1 MSEATPIGAATA
13 RLRRMTRPSRLVI
26 VPSSSAHCADGS
38 TTSAILAVSER
49 KKSRHRQE
57 VERREP
63 RSAISLA
70 AGDETRALKPITKR
84 ARTPPS
90 VPQLWSSS

>member
-26 VPSSSAHCADGS
+26 VPSSSAHCADGR
-38 TTSAILAVSER
+38 TTSAIRAVSER
-49 KKSRHRQE
+49 KKSETARKSSDASRA
-57 VERREP
+57 
-63 RSAISLA
+63 STSCA
-70 AGDETRALKPITKR
+70 AGDETSALKPMTNS